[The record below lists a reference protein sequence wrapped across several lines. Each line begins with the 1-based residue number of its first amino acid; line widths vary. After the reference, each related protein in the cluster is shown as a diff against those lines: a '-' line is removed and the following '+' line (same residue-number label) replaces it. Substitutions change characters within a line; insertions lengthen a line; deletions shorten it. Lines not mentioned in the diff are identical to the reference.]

1 MASKITY
8 RGDDNQEYFVIAN
21 KGMSSRWRKDKT
33 IPLVDVVQSFDVMTT
48 STGSET
54 GEYIRPSKGALQYV
68 FFFNFLSAFHTN
80 DVDKVVEQIV
90 ENGEEKN

>member
-54 GEYIRPSKGALQYV
+54 GEYIRPSKGALQ
-68 FFFNFLSAFHTN
+68 SAFHTN

-90 ENGEEKN
+90 ENGEEKNM

>member
-33 IPLVDVVQSFDVMTT
+33 IPLVDVVQCKYKKLF
-48 STGSET
+48 
-54 GEYIRPSKGALQYV
+54 
-68 FFFNFLSAFHTN
+68 
-80 DVDKVVEQIV
+80 
-90 ENGEEKN
+90 